1 MAGISWIKLSVNIFD
16 DEKIKLI
23 KSMPEGD
30 AIILI
35 WIQLLCLAGKT
46 NDNGAVYIGQHMN
59 YTDEMISTI
68 CNQPLNTVRIALKA
82 FEEFEMINL
91 GEDGLISISNWE
103 KHQNIEGMEKVR
115 AQTRKRVAKY
125 RAKQKELESSNANVT
140 LRNGTDKNKN
150 RIDKNRLDID
160 KNTNNSQVDDEDF
173 QTQILSA
180 WNSLDKNIP
189 RIQTLKSNTQRYN
202 MLKARINEH
211 GLDTVI
217 KAIKSIEQSKFLKGY
232 VSDFRITID
241 WFIKPNNFIKVLEGN
256 YNDKSDEKL
265 YKNSKNDGYYDEY
278 IAKKRAERFKR
289 AMNER

>member
-23 KSMPEGD
+23 NSMPEGN

-68 CNQPLNTVRIALKA
+68 CNQPLNTVRLALQT
-82 FEEFEMINL
+82 FEKFEMINL

-115 AQTRKRVAKY
+115 AQTRKRVAKF
-125 RAKQKELESSNANVT
+125 RAKQKELEASNVNVT
-140 LRNGTDKNKN
+140 LRNAPDKN
-150 RIDKNRLDID
+150 RIDKNKNRLDID
-160 KNTNNSQVDDEDF
+160 KNTNNSHVDDEDF
-173 QTQILSA
+173 KTQIISA

-189 RIQTLKSNTQRYN
+189 RIQTLNANTQRYN

-217 KAIKSIEQSKFLKGY
+217 KAIKSIDNSKFLKGY

-256 YNDKSDEKL
+256 YNDKSDKKL

-278 IAKKRAERFKR
+278 LAKKRAERFKR

>member
-82 FEEFEMINL
+82 FEKFEMINL

-103 KHQNIEGMEKVR
+103 KHQNIEGMDRVR
-115 AQTRKRVAKY
+115 EQTRKRVAKF
-125 RAKQKELESSNANVT
+125 RAKQKELEPSNVNVT
-140 LRNGTDKNKN
+140 LRNAPDKN
-150 RIDKNRLDID
+150 RIDKN
-160 KNTNNSQVDDEDF
+160 KTA
-173 QTQILSA
+173 T
-180 WNSLDKNIP
+180 
-189 RIQTLKSNTQRYN
+189 
-202 MLKARINEH
+202 
-211 GLDTVI
+211 
-217 KAIKSIEQSKFLKGY
+217 
-232 VSDFRITID
+232 
-241 WFIKPNNFIKVLEGN
+241 
-256 YNDKSDEKL
+256 
-265 YKNSKNDGYYDEY
+265 
-278 IAKKRAERFKR
+278 
-289 AMNER
+289 

>member
-68 CNQPLNTVRIALKA
+68 CNQPLNTVRLALKT
-82 FEEFEMINL
+82 FEQFEMINL
-91 GEDGLISISNWE
+91 DEDGLISIANWE
-103 KHQNIEGMEKVR
+103 KHQNIEGMDRVR
-115 AQTRKRVAKY
+115 EQTRKRVAKF
-125 RAKQKELESSNANVT
+125 RAKQKELESSNVSVT
-140 LRNGTDKNKN
+140 LRNAPDKN
-150 RIDKNRLDID
+150 RIDKNKNRLDID
-160 KNTNNSQVDDEDF
+160 KNTNNSHVDDEDF
-173 QTQILSA
+173 KTQILGV

-189 RIQTLKSNTQRYN
+189 KIQTLNANTQRYN

-217 KAIKSIEQSKFLKGY
+217 KAIKSIDQSKFLKGY

-256 YNDKSDEKL
+256 YSDKKQSPRYQSSEKS
-265 YKNSKNDGYYDEY
+265 YAEEAR
-278 IAKKRAERFKR
+278 AKRFEK
-289 AMNER
+289 MISGS

>member
-82 FEEFEMINL
+82 FERFEMINL

-103 KHQNIEGMEKVR
+103 KHQNIEGMDRVR
-115 AQTRKRVAKY
+115 EQTRKRVAKF
-125 RAKQKELESSNANVT
+125 RAKQKELESSNVNVT
-140 LRNGTDKNKN
+140 LRNAPDKN
-150 RIDKNRLDID
+150 RIDKNKNRLDID
-160 KNTNNSQVDDEDF
+160 KNTNNSHVDDEDF